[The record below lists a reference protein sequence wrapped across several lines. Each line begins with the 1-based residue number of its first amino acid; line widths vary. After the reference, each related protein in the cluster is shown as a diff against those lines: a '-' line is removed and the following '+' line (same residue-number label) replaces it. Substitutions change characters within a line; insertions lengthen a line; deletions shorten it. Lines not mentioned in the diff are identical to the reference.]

1 MQQQHAEF
9 KVRRMCQLLEVSR
22 SGYYEWLS
30 RPPRAQAD
38 GDQEVQNKI
47 QRYFAQGRGT
57 YGTRRLKHLLAQD
70 GLQVSR
76 RRIGRLLAQA
86 GLRCKTQRKF
96 KAPRTAGQAQT
107 VAPNQLNREFTVQD
121 PNTIYVGDITYLP
134 TGEGWLYLA
143 VILDLCSRA
152 VVGWSM
158 ADHMRAELVNQ
169 ALAMAI
175 CQRQPAAGLIM
186 HTDRGSQYGADN
198 YRQLLA
204 QHGMQPS
211 MSRKGN
217 CWDNAVV
224 ESFFHTL
231 KTELIYLEDYDTHE
245 AAQTAVFE
253 YIEVFYNRQRCHSA
267 NGYLAPLVYEQA
279 LKTNEIFCPER
290 C

>member
-1 MQQQHAEF
+1 LEGETIPQIASNEN
-9 KVRRMCQLLEVSR
+9 VR
-22 SGYYEWLS
+22 
-30 RPPRAQAD
+30 
-38 GDQEVQNKI
+38 QN
-47 QRYFAQGRGT
+47 
-57 YGTRRLKHLLAQD
+57 
-70 GLQVSR
+70 LQV
-76 RRIGRLLAQA
+76 
-86 GLRCKTQRKF
+86 
-96 KAPRTAGQAQT
+96 PDTA
-107 VAPNQLNREFTVQD
+107 
-121 PNTIYVGDITYLP
+121 YVGDITYLP

-143 VILDLCSRA
+143 VVLDLCSRA

-158 ADHMRAELVNQ
+158 ADHMRAGLVNQ
-169 ALAMAI
+169 ALSMAI

-186 HTDRGSQYGADN
+186 HTDRGSQYGADS

-217 CWDNAVV
+217 CWDNAVA